1 MSTVLK
7 IKRSITEGNIPVSLS
22 LGELAVNIP
31 DKKIWIGD
39 STQTPILISE
49 YGVGGAGGQTYY
61 EGLGINIDTNNN
73 ISVDVGQGISVDT
86 NNGVN
91 LDLSTI
97 PRIDTSIGKSDYLP
111 FLDVSTGTTDLVTVQ
126 NFIRSTLFLN
136 VTTAAY
142 DGVSNDE
149 FLGISLQDNN
159 PNAFRIS
166 TLQGGKSSI
175 FKIDTEGVSAITTIA
190 GTAVSIEPS
199 SELNIGSISV
209 PTNVFSSTITLSN
222 ATDINFTYGDVSVT
236 GIKNI
241 VADVGGTVYVT
252 GNLIV
257 SGYIETDTGLRGN
270 TNDENEYL
278 GIGMTLDGGEY

>member
-1 MSTVLK
+1 MKEIPNSAKRGFCRK
-7 IKRSITEGNIPVSLS
+7 IENGEVKYLIFDDGIAFDVDGKSCPVD
-22 LGELAVNIP
+22 
-31 DKKIWIGD
+31 DKCEWIEAW
-39 STQTPILISE
+39 S
-49 YGVGGAGGQTYY
+49 GQTYY
-61 EGLGINIDTNNN
+61 EGLGINIDTNNV

-97 PRIDTSIGKSDYLP
+97 PRVDTSISKADYLT
-111 FLDVSTGTTDLVTVQ
+111 FWDVSAGTTDLITVQ

-136 VTTAAY
+136 VTTATY
-142 DGVSNDE
+142 NGTNDE

-159 PNAFRIS
+159 PSAFRIS
-166 TLQGGKSSI
+166 TLQGGKTDI
-175 FKIDTEGVSAITTIA
+175 FKIDTEGVSSKTTIS
-190 GTAVSIEPS
+190 GTNLTLQPS
-199 SELNIGSISV
+199 EELNIGTMLV
-209 PTNVFSSTITLSN
+209 PTNILSSVINLSN
-222 ATDINFTYGDVSVT
+222 TTDVNFTYGDVSVT
-236 GIKNI
+236 GVKNI
-241 VADVGGTVYVT
+241 VAGVDGSVYVT

>member
-39 STQTPILISE
+39 ASQTPILISQ
-49 YGVGGAGGQTYY
+49 YGAGGSGQTYY
-61 EGLGINIDTNNN
+61 EGLGINIDTNNV

-97 PRIDTSIGKSDYLP
+97 PRVDTSISKADYLT
-111 FLDVSTGTTDLVTVQ
+111 FWDVSTGTTDLITVQ

-136 VTTAAY
+136 ISTATY
-142 DGVSNDE
+142 NGTNDE

-166 TLQGGKSSI
+166 TLQGGKTDI
-175 FKIDTEGVSAITTIA
+175 FKIDTEGVSSKTTIS
-190 GTAVSIEPS
+190 GTKLTLQPSEEFSIGTMLVPIDILS
-199 SELNIGSISV
+199 SVIN
-209 PTNVFSSTITLSN
+209 LSN
-222 ATDINFTYGDVSVT
+222 TTDVNFTYGDVSVT
-236 GIKNI
+236 GVKNI
-241 VADVGGTVYVT
+241 VAGVDGSVYVT